1 MSDQHQGLVAPAAAA
16 GRGASEVNHVSQ
28 LSQDLAHLCR
38 SEEFCDVVLSV
49 EGHRFSAHRAV
60 LAARSEYFRALLF
73 GGMKESREKEVTLT
87 GAAVGPFRVLL
98 QYIYTGQ
105 MSLVGLKEDT
115 VLDMLGL
122 AHQYGFTQLEEA
134 VSQYLEAAVRA
145 GNVCVI
151 YDMARLYR
159 QSALLDV
166 CQSFM
171 DKNAAAV
178 LQHPSF
184 CTMSDQGVRE
194 VISRDSFCAAEVDIF
209 RAVSRWTAANPE
221 LDSAQLLAAVR
232 LPLVSM
238 QDLVNVVRPS
248 GVISPDAIL
257 DAIKTKVESRDRE
270 LPYRGCLLPDENVC
284 TPRHGAQTVRGDMRS
299 FLLNGDTSAFDME
312 RGFTRHAIDD
322 ACSDNCIEVRLGM
335 PCIINHIKMLLW
347 DKDMRSYSYYVEVS
361 MDECDWVRVVN
372 HSRYHCRSWQ
382 TLYFPPRVVRSIRV
396 VGTNNTVNKMFHL
409 VSLEASY
416 CSRPEPTENGLIV
429 PRENVATLQRS
440 AMVIEGVSRSRNAL
454 LNGDTDKYD
463 WDHGYTC
470 HQLGSGSVVVQ
481 LGQPVLLDSMRML
494 LWDCDDRTYGYYI
507 EVSTNQRDWTIVCDR
522 SRSHCRSWQ
531 VVTFKRRPVVFIR
544 IVGTRN
550 SANEVFH
557 CVHFECPAQ
566 CEVERH
572 TDDPPVPEA
581 AEDEP
586 EDEQEGAAGPQTPGA
601 VGGERRFSFELE
613 LPAEEA
619 AAAVFGDQCEP

>member
-1 MSDQHQGLVAPAAAA
+1 MSDQHQGLVAA
-16 GRGASEVNHVSQ
+16 GRGCGEVDHVSQ
-28 LSQDLAHLCR
+28 LSQDLALLCR
-38 SEEFCDVVLSV
+38 SEEFSDVVLV
-49 EGHRFSAHRAV
+49 VDGHRFSAHRSV

-87 GAAVGPFRVLL
+87 GAAVEPFRVLL

-105 MSLVGLKEDT
+105 MSLAALKEDT

-122 AHQYGFTQLEEA
+122 AHQYGFCQLEEA
-134 VSQYLEAAVRA
+134 VSQYLEAAVRT

-151 YDMARLYR
+151 YDMAWLYR
-159 QSALLDV
+159 QGPLLAV

-171 DKNAAAV
+171 DKHAPSV

-184 CTMSDQGVRE
+184 CSMSSQGVKE
-194 VISRDSFCAAEVDIF
+194 VISRDSFCAPEVDIF
-209 RAVSRWTAANPE
+209 RAVSKWTAVNPE
-221 LDSAQLLAAVR
+221 SDARQLIASVR
-232 LPLVSM
+232 LPLISM

-248 GVISPDAIL
+248 NIISSDAIL
-257 DAIKTKVESRDRE
+257 DAIKTKVESRDRD
-270 LPYRGCLLPDENVC
+270 LKYRGCLLPDENVC
-284 TPRHGAQTVRGDMRS
+284 TARHGAQTVRGDMRS
-299 FLLNGDTSAFDME
+299 FLLNGETSAFDME
-312 RGFTRHAIDD
+312 RGFTRHTIDE
-322 ACSDNCIEVRLGM
+322 ACADNCIEVRLGM
-335 PCIINHIKMLLW
+335 PCIINHVKMLLW
-347 DKDMRSYSYYVEVS
+347 DKDMRSYSYCVEVS

-382 TLYFPPRVVRSIRV
+382 TLYFPARVVRSIRV
-396 VGTNNTVNKMFHL
+396 VGTNNTVNRMFHL

-416 CSRPEPTENGLIV
+416 CTHPEPVENGLIV
-429 PRENVATLQRS
+429 PRENEATLQRS
-440 AMVIEGVSRSRNAL
+440 AMVIEGVSRSRHAL

-481 LGQPVLLDSMRML
+481 LGQPFLLDSMRLL

-507 EVSTNQRDWTIVCDR
+507 EVSTNQRDWTTVCDR
-522 SRSHCRSWQ
+522 SRSLCRSWQ
-531 VVTFKRRPVVFIR
+531 VVTFRRRPVVFIR

-566 CEVERH
+566 CDVERQL
-572 TDDPPVPEA
+572 TPEQ
-581 AEDEP
+581 EEP
-586 EDEQEGAAGPQTPGA
+586 EPVEGA
-601 VGGERRFSFELE
+601 SFT
-613 LPAEEA
+613 
-619 AAAVFGDQCEP
+619 QI